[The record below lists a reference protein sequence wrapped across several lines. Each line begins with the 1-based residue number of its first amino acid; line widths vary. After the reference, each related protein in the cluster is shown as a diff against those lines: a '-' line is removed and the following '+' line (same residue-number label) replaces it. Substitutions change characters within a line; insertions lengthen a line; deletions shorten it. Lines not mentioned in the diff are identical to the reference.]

1 MSAVDKILLS
11 VPTQQASE
19 VANGTKRSGTV
30 LKESQHPLQPD
41 GGWGWV
47 VCLTSMA
54 CNGTV
59 FGIINTFGTLYVAMR
74 EHYAK
79 DDPNVSFKTS
89 WVGSVNTGVTFLMCM
104 ISSILSDRIGIRL
117 TGIIGG
123 VLACIGLLASAF
135 VEELM
140 LLYLTYGIITGIGF
154 ACSYAP
160 SLVILG
166 HYFKRHMGL
175 VNGLV
180 TFGSSVFTIALVFAL
195 PVLLDAIDLKYTL
208 LFLAGMAV
216 LLIPYS
222 CTWKPIF
229 TKDNLAVSQAAMST
243 MSIEMLQ
250 SQCHECCKFT
260 RTFLNVKIWRNRGY
274 VVWAVSCGVSLFGYF
289 VPFVHIIKYVN
300 DAFPGNNGSILI
312 MCIAITSGVARVAC
326 GKLADFKWVNRVRL
340 QQAAFAIM
348 GIVTLC
354 IPFSDSFG
362 GLIAICLIIGVCDG
376 IFICLLG
383 PIAFDLV
390 GERSASQAL
399 GFLLGIFSIP
409 MTVGPPFAGLLYDH
423 LGSYN
428 IAFHIAGCPPI
439 IGALIMFFIPRT
451 KPNVPAVT
459 TIEEFAAVSCHD
471 IYHSK
476 LAFEHTVE
484 APKVSAVTPEV
495 IVIEDIDE
503 LEQLRASDGT
513 IINANA
519 TLQLRLP
526 DEESKTQD
534 TNNST
539 DSEITAEPLENEP
552 MLPVQETNASV

>member
-1 MSAVDKILLS
+1 
-11 VPTQQASE
+11 
-19 VANGTKRSGTV
+19 
-30 LKESQHPLQPD
+30 
-41 GGWGWV
+41 
-47 VCLTSMA
+47 
-54 CNGTV
+54 
-59 FGIINTFGTLYVAMR
+59 
-74 EHYAK
+74 
-79 DDPNVSFKTS
+79 
-89 WVGSVNTGVTFLMCM
+89 MCM
-104 ISSILSDRIGIRL
+104 MSSIISDRVGIRR

-123 VLACIGLLASAF
+123 VLAVIGLLSSAF

-140 LLYLTYGIITGIGF
+140 LLYLTYGVITGLGF
-154 ACSYAP
+154 AFSYAP

-195 PVLLDAIDLKYTL
+195 PKLLDTIGLKFTL
-208 LFLAGMAV
+208 LSLSGLAA

-222 CTWKPIF
+222 LTWRPIF
-229 TKDNLAVSQAAMST
+229 TRENLGLSQAALST
-243 MSIEMLQ
+243 MSIEMIQ
-250 SQCHECCKFT
+250 SQCQECCRFT
-260 RTFLNVKIWRNRGY
+260 RSFLNVKIWRNRGY

-289 VPFVHIIKYVN
+289 VPFVHIIQYVK

-312 MCIAITSGVARVAC
+312 MCIAITSGVARVVC
-326 GKLADFKWVNRVRL
+326 GKLADLKCVNRVRL
-340 QQAAFAIM
+340 QQSAFAVM

-354 IPFSDSFG
+354 IPFSASFW
-362 GLIAICLIIGVCDG
+362 GLIAICLIIGICDG

-423 LGSYN
+423 LGTYN

-439 IGALIMFFIPRT
+439 LGALIMFFIPRT

-459 TIEEFAAVSCHD
+459 SIEEFAAVSCHD

-476 LAFEHTVE
+476 LVIESTVDP
-484 APKVSAVTPEV
+484 PKISPVTPE
-495 IVIEDIDE
+495 IIIIEDVDE

-513 IINANA
+513 IINNNA
-519 TLQLRLP
+519 TLEIRFAKDKSRESYMSSE
-526 DEESKTQD
+526 DEPND
-534 TNNST
+534 
-539 DSEITAEPLENEP
+539 NEP